1 MSRKK
6 QQPWRPPHRRNTF
19 RGQLRL
25 VDILVDWLLMVVVW
39 KIQFQHVGS
48 TGGGWPG
55 ILTFGVGWGGVGMI
69 TFLAL
74 AHISIL
80 RN

>member
-1 MSRKK
+1 MHFLL
-6 QQPWRPPHRRNTF
+6 WCGTF
-19 RGQLRL
+19 CDAVDQDRGNLNPVATCWVYR
-25 VDILVDWLLMVVVW
+25 
-39 KIQFQHVGS
+39 
-48 TGGGWPG
+48 GGWPG